1 MTKVSDLSLSG
12 NSRWMYLLL
21 HHGISHKSKLGNEKI
36 YHIRRSDNGPD
47 FFFLIWIWWLTGGY
61 KVLPSPGPH
70 NTGISLAP
78 LILSSMKALW
88 SFLFMDENF
97 SPWKFRLIPK
107 LWPHWLLSYQNIESK
122 SLPGPRAFLAYE
134 IAENSF
140 LCRFVVYDSF

>member
-1 MTKVSDLSLSG
+1 MWQKYQICHYLAIVVGCICCYTMAFLIKVSWGMKRFITSG
-12 NSRWMYLLL
+12 ALTMGL
-21 HHGISHKSKLGNEKI
+21 I
-36 YHIRRSDNGPD
+36 
-47 FFFLIWIWWLTGGY
+47 FFLIWIWWLTGGY